1 MQTLDMPAG
10 ACDCHNHIVGPQD
23 TYPMDPNRV
32 YTAGVASVAQLR
44 KQRKLLGLSRN
55 VLIQASFYGTDNTC
69 MLDAL
74 TELGDSARGVAMV
87 PPDVG
92 DAELRR
98 IDQRGVKAIRINL
111 ETGLNRDP
119 KAAAEA
125 LRTMAA
131 RVAPLDWHIQLY
143 TALAVI
149 AQIADTIAALPV
161 PVVID
166 HFGRAVA
173 ALGPQQPGFPV
184 LVELVRAGKTYVK
197 LSGYRHISK
206 LPDLS
211 DMAPL
216 AHALI
221 EAGPDRLV
229 WGTDWPHT
237 TRRPDGDRLAIAPY
251 QKIDDLQQLRL
262 LRSWCDADTFTQIL
276 ARTPAQLY
284 RFP

>member
-1 MQTLDMPAG
+1 
-10 ACDCHNHIVGPQD
+10 
-23 TYPMDPNRV
+23 MDPNRV

-44 KQRKLLGLSRN
+44 DQRKLLGLSRN

-74 TELGDSARGVAMV
+74 TELGDSARGVAML
-87 PPDVG
+87 PPDVD

-98 IDQRGVKAIRINL
+98 LDQRGVKAIRINL

-125 LRTMAA
+125 LRAMAA

-143 TALAVI
+143 AALAVI
-149 AQIADTIAALPV
+149 AEIADTIAALPV

-184 LVELVRAGKTYVK
+184 LIDLVRAGNTYVK

-251 QKIDDLQQLRL
+251 QKIDDMQQLRL
-262 LRSWCDADTFTQIL
+262 LRSWCDADTWTQIL
-276 ARTPAQLY
+276 ARTPARLY

>member
-1 MQTLDMPAG
+1 
-10 ACDCHNHIVGPQD
+10 
-23 TYPMDPNRV
+23 MDPNRV

-44 KQRKLLGLSRN
+44 EQRAKLGLSRN

-87 PPDVG
+87 APDVG
-92 DAELRR
+92 DEELRR
-98 IDQRGVKAIRINL
+98 LDARNVKAVRINL

-119 KAAAEA
+119 KAAAAALEA
-125 LRTMAA
+125 MAV
-131 RVAPLDWHIQLY
+131 RLAPLGWHIQLY
-143 TALAVI
+143 AALSVI
-149 AQIADTIAALPV
+149 AQIADRIAALPV

-173 ALGPQQPGFPV
+173 ALGPRQPGFDA
-184 LVELVRAGKTYVK
+184 LLDLVRSRKSYVK

-216 AHALI
+216 ARALI
-221 EAGPDRLV
+221 DAGPDRLV

-237 TRRPDGDRLAIAPY
+237 GRRADGNRLEIAPY
-251 QKIDDLQQLRL
+251 QQIDDLQQLAL
-262 LRSWCDADTFTQIL
+262 LRSWCDDTTWKLILADTP
-276 ARTPAQLY
+276 ARLY
-284 RFP
+284 RFD